1 MMPKNISSEKET
13 FQPEKEESSVILSEE
28 EVLQLESIKALN
40 FERAMRDEDILFE
53 KWGIC

>member
-1 MMPKNISSEKET
+1 MTVKNTPSEEGV
-13 FQPEKEESSVILSEE
+13 FQPEKQESNIVFSEE

-53 KWGIC
+53 KWGIY